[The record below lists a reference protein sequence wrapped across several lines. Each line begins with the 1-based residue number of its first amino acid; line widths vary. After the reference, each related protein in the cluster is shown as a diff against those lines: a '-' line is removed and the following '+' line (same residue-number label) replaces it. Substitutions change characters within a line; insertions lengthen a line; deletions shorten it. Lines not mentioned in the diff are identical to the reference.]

1 MHDDDALL
9 AELKAALD
17 AARHPRQEK
26 LTADARDAFSFLAV
40 SDEFAALVFDS
51 LWEDALETTSRAA
64 TTIRSLAFESA
75 DLSLE
80 VEISADAVVGQLSPA
95 AVTRI
100 VAEWGDGTRRD
111 TESDE
116 FGTFRLVPGG
126 SGPVRFRIGPAA
138 AAVVTDWVNAAG

>member
-17 AARHPRQEK
+17 RAQHPRQEK

-51 LWEDALETTSRAA
+51 LWEDELETTSRAA
-64 TTIRSLAFESA
+64 TAIRSLAFESP

-80 VEISADAVVGQLSPA
+80 VEISTDAVVGQLSPA

-100 VAEWGDGTRRD
+100 EAEWADGTRR
-111 TESDE
+111 TVESDE
-116 FGTFRLVPGG
+116 FGTFRLDPGG
-126 SGPVRFRIGPAA
+126 SGPVRFRLGPVA